1 MLMNSVTI
9 KKIMKSMM
17 IIGIL
22 LMPIIAILYVIAT
35 TRFGVFSMATQN
47 YGGAMFLDGI
57 GVICLSWI
65 NR

>member
-1 MLMNSVTI
+1 MLMNSVT
-9 KKIMKSMM
+9 KKIMNFTM

-22 LMPIIAILYVIAT
+22 LIPIIAILYVIAT
-35 TRFGVFSMATQN
+35 IHLGVFSMATQN

-57 GVICLSWI
+57 GIICLSWI